1 VSEESAPKPHRILAA
16 GLSPARQQILVFD
29 RFRPGEVNRA
39 SEVHWCGSGK
49 VLNVGIALAQLSG
62 ATSVCRTLS
71 VIGARARSAIEPEM
85 AALGVECRW
94 IETQR
99 PTRICTTILDR
110 STGQATELVEN
121 APPLSLDEV
130 ARFRA
135 AFGEEA
141 ADADAIVLSGSLP
154 AGTPVA
160 LYRELL
166 EMTHARAILDARG
179 PELLAAL
186 ERRPFLVKPNREEL
200 AQTVGRELS
209 NDADL
214 HTSMR
219 ELNQRGAE
227 WVVVTHGANAAWASH
242 GDALYR
248 VEPLI
253 VSQVVNAI
261 GSGDCLAAAVAWAS
275 VTGTPMLD
283 ALRFGIGAAAEN
295 LGTLLPAR
303 LDPARVAKLAA
314 GVRVEVVR

>member
-1 VSEESAPKPHRILAA
+1 VSKAGAPKPHRILAA
-16 GLSPARQQILVFD
+16 GLSPAWQQILVFD
-29 RFRPGEVNRA
+29 RFRSGEVNRA

-49 VLNVGIALAQLSG
+49 VLNVGIALAQLAGS
-62 ATSVCRTLS
+62 TSVCRTLS
-71 VIGARARSAIEPEM
+71 VISARARAAIEPEL

-121 APPLSLDEV
+121 ASPLSPDEV
-130 ARFRA
+130 AQFRA
-135 AFGEEA
+135 AFREEA
-141 ADADAIVLSGSLP
+141 ADADSIELSGSLP
-154 AGTPVA
+154 SGTPVT
-160 LYRELL
+160 LYREFL
-166 EMTHARAILDARG
+166 ETTSALAVLDARG

-200 AQTVGRELS
+200 AQTLGRELS
-209 NDADL
+209 NGADL
-214 HTSMR
+214 HRAMR

-227 WVVVTHGANAAWASH
+227 WVVATHGANAAWASN

-253 VSQVVNAI
+253 VPKVVNAI
-261 GSGDCLAAAVAWAS
+261 GSGDCLAAAVASAT
-275 VTGTPMLD
+275 VAGMPMLD
-283 ALRFGIGAAAEN
+283 ALRFGIAAAAEN

-303 LDPARVAKLAA
+303 LDPARVAELAS
-314 GVRVEVVR
+314 GVRVETVR